1 MSSATSIT
9 VPLLIERPRRP
20 WQHAPGLV
28 IVAALVAAG
37 FALNQQIP
45 SASPLLWAMGLG
57 ILAAPL
63 VHGRASTTAGIRLS
77 ATHLLRVG
85 VALLGL
91 SISLGELASVVD
103 DSVQLYVDIISRGT
117 PAEGAALDF
126 QHRPATMLCGDCSRA
141 FEVRATLPS
150 AFPHCG
156 GSRLRI
162 TGGRGLSVES
172 IDVSDDRAHPG
183 P

>member
-9 VPLLIERPRRP
+9 VPLRIERPRRP

-63 VHGRASTTAGIRLS
+63 VHGRASTTAGIKLS

-91 SISLGELASVVD
+91 SISLGELASVGAGG
-103 DSVQLYVDIISRGT
+103 IIVAAGT
-117 PAEGAALDF
+117 IT
-126 QHRPATMLCGDCSRA
+126 ATMLVTLRVARLIGVP
-141 FEVRATLPS
+141 EKLGLLIATGSAIIIKPPTMAKLATVLPI
-150 AFPHCG
+150 G
-156 GSRLRI
+156 VTGI
-162 TGGRGLSVES
+162 TS
-172 IDVSDDRAHPG
+172 P
-183 P
+183 